1 VCVCRCAAYGNLSL
15 QHWPVE
21 TKCSPCETGQGGSLC
36 CFAEHLTR
44 DCDASKYPG
53 GAPGHCTEV
62 PALELK
68 ERKGFWPGAV
78 PAAAVQGSEAI
89 GYVEFCKAEDE
100 NATRRSMKLS
110 DERSGGAQPSAAE
123 RGDSDEVAHPTV
135 ELTQD
140 EAQRVKAIESEH
152 EKLRA
157 QVRERSWRQSSD
169 RHRQWVYSGLRPPTL
184 LSAASSAAEGDKSP
198 GEAQGPALHPAH
210 HPAPVR

>member
-1 VCVCRCAAYGNLSL
+1 M
-15 QHWPVE
+15 
-21 TKCSPCETGQGGSLC
+21 C
-36 CFAEHLTR
+36 CFAEHLKR
-44 DCDASKYPG
+44 DCNASKYPG

-68 ERKGFWPGAV
+68 ERKVYWPGAV
-78 PAAAVQGSEAI
+78 PAAAVQGSDGI
-89 GYVEFCKAEDE
+89 GYVEFCQPEDE
-100 NATRRSMKLS
+100 NATRRSMKMS
-110 DERSGGAQPSAAE
+110 DERSGGAQTSVAE
-123 RGDSDEVAHPTV
+123 GGDSDEVEHPTV

-157 QVRERSWRQSSD
+157 QVREHSWRQWSD
-169 RHRQWVYSGLRPPTL
+169 RHRQWVYGGLRPPTL
-184 LSAASSAAEGDKSP
+184 LSAASSAVEGDKSP